1 MAKSLAD
8 ILRAARE
15 QINEISGDALE
26 ALLLSD
32 RNDVLI
38 VDVLDVEEYQKNRLP
53 GAIHAPRSHI
63 EELADLEYGH
73 RHPELSAARERMVI
87 LYCRSGSRSALATV
101 ALQEMGFQNIHSLAG
116 GITVWDAD
124 DKPVIF
130 G

>member
-8 ILRAARE
+8 ILRATRE

-26 ALLLSD
+26 ALLLSH

-38 VDVLDVEEYQKNRLP
+38 VDVRDVEEYQKSRLP

-73 RHPELSAARERMVI
+73 RHPELSAARERMVV

-101 ALQEMGFQNIHSLAG
+101 TLQEMGFQNIHSLAG
-116 GITVWDAD
+116 GITLWDAE
-124 DKPVIF
+124 DKPVILD
-130 G
+130 

>member
-38 VDVLDVEEYQKNRLP
+38 VDVRDVEEYQKNRLP

-73 RHPELSAARERMVI
+73 RHPELSAARERMVV

-101 ALQEMGFQNIHSLAG
+101 AFQEMGFQNIHSLAG

-124 DKPVIF
+124 DRLVILD
-130 G
+130 